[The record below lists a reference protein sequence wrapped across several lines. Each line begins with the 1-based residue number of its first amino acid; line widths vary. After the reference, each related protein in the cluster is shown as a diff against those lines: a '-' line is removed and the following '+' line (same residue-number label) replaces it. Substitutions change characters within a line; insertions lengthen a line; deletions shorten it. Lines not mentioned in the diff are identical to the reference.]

1 MLNEEI
7 AEWLVQQHA
16 SVRCNVSRIL
26 TKLHLHDRFQIV
38 VAWYKSGDCGTKH
51 NLRLHRLLRQDPIP
65 GRGVINAVWE
75 RSAVSLCACWVRRDS
90 GDVGSVK
97 SLNKNICRSRG

>member
-1 MLNEEI
+1 MPGTGEMLNEEI

-38 VAWYKSGDCGTKH
+38 VAWYKSGD
-51 NLRLHRLLRQDPIP
+51 
-65 GRGVINAVWE
+65 
-75 RSAVSLCACWVRRDS
+75 
-90 GDVGSVK
+90 
-97 SLNKNICRSRG
+97 